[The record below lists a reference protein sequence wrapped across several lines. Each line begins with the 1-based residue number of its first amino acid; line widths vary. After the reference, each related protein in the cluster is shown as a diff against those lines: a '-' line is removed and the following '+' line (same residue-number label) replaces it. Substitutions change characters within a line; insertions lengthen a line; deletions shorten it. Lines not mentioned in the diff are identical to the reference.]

1 MYRVAAI
8 QIASGTNVNANL
20 HEISKLIA
28 EAASMGAKLV
38 ILPENFA
45 LMAKH
50 TQDTL
55 DICESYGEGP
65 LQKFLEQQA
74 IQHHIWVLGGT
85 IPLAAN
91 VSQKVR
97 AACLLF
103 NDQGQCVARY
113 DKMHLFDVVAGTNEC
128 YQESDYI
135 EPGQQVVVTDTPF
148 GKVGLAVC
156 YDIRF
161 PELFRCMIDQGAD
174 LICVP
179 AAFTATTGKAHW
191 ECLLRARA
199 IENTC
204 YLVAS
209 NQGGYHVNGR
219 ETYGHSM
226 IIDGWGTT
234 LTGLPHGSGVICADL
249 DLDQQN
255 ELRRNFPTIQHRK
268 IQCKMPSI

>member
-8 QIASGTNVNANL
+8 QMASGTNVNANL
-20 HEISKLIA
+20 HETSKFIT
-28 EAASMGAKLV
+28 EAANMGAKLI

-50 TQDTL
+50 SQETL
-55 DICESYGEGP
+55 DICEPYGKGP

-74 IQHHIWVLGGT
+74 SRHHIWLLGGT

-91 VSQKVR
+91 DSQKVR
-97 AACLLF
+97 SACLLF

-113 DKMHLFDVVAGTNEC
+113 DKMHLFDVVAGINEC

-135 EPGQQVVVTDTPF
+135 EPGQQIVVADTPF
-148 GKVGLAVC
+148 GKLGLAIC
-156 YDIRF
+156 YDLRF

-174 LICVP
+174 LICLP

-204 YLVAS
+204 YLVTS

-234 LTGLPHGSGVICADL
+234 LTGLAHGSGVICADL
-249 DLDQQN
+249 DLDQQC
-255 ELRRNFPTIQHRK
+255 ELRRKFPTIHHRK
-268 IQCKMPSI
+268 IQCQAP